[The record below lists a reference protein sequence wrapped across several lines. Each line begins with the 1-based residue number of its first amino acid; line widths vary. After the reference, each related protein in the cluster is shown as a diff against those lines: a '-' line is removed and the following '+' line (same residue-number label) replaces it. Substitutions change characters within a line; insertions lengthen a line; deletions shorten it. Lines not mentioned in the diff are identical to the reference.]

1 MTLIGTSVSI
11 LDSNICNPHD
21 IEYYNNHIYFLMNDG
36 LIRSNTDGSDQIN
49 ISESADDAISLA
61 IDELNNRAYWTNSS
75 SVVRINLDGTGENTI
90 FNLASGLWGIDIGNY
105 SWDDPMI
112 LSPIYLLLLNFGSE

>member
-1 MTLIGTSVSI
+1 
-11 LDSNICNPHD
+11 
-21 IEYYNNHIYFLMNDG
+21 MNDG